1 MFTELDHSLVRQRN
15 EELMHEARKWHLQ
28 SKLRTNREN
37 RLGTRPQKETGLGH
51 EGPRSGSLG
60 TTVELVQRYAALRR
74 TRMKGI
80 YMKEINRKALGGAKW
95 VGKGA
100 LLCLGLL
107 AMSVLTAVMLTA
119 TALPGPAV
127 RRRRDLRGRRET
139 TNTSQNSAP
148 RRRRWLRKGTA
159 GTVKIKRLG
168 IELIG
173 KHEK

>member
-1 MFTELDHSLVRQRN
+1 M
-15 EELMHEARKWHLQ
+15 
-28 SKLRTNREN
+28 
-37 RLGTRPQKETGLGH
+37 KE
-51 EGPRSGSLG
+51 
-60 TTVELVQRYAALRR
+60 
-74 TRMKGI
+74 I
-80 YMKEINRKALGGAKW
+80 YMKEINRKALGGATW

-107 AMSVLTAVMLTA
+107 AMVALVVVMSVLTAVTLMA

-148 RRRRWLRKGTA
+148 RRRRWLRRGTA